1 MLPPTKEVPLNR
13 WILSVVFTCAAVGI
27 IGCAHHKKDE
37 KDVNIKVQDDTR
49 ADPGT
54 TSTIKVDKK

>member
-1 MLPPTKEVPLNR
+1 MNR
-13 WILSVVFTCAAVGI
+13 WILSVVITCVSVGI

-37 KDVNIKVQDDTR
+37 GDVNIKVKDDTR
-49 ADPGT
+49 GDPGT